1 MGMIP
6 EIPLLK
12 HTRSGLFFLIAGPCV
27 IESRDLVFRV
37 AETMTAMTDKM
48 SVPYIFKASYKK
60 ANRSRPDSFTGI
72 GDDKGLEILSEVRQ
86 RFNIPVLTD
95 VHSVEEARRAA
106 KYVDVIQIPAFLCR
120 QTELLQAAA
129 GTGKP
134 VNIKKGQFLSP
145 HAMEFAVRKVSS
157 CGNNR
162 IMITERGTTFG
173 YQDLV
178 VDFRGIPVMQAFGYP
193 VVLDVT
199 HSLQQPNQPSG
210 VTGGQPALIATL
222 ARAGIAAGVDGL
234 FMETHPEPSRAL
246 SDGANMLP
254 LHSMADVLDKLITI
268 HRAVHSA

>member
-1 MGMIP
+1 MIP

-27 IESRDLVFRV
+27 IESRDLVLRV

-72 GDDKGLEILSEVRQ
+72 GDDKGLEILSEVRH

-106 KYVDVIQIPAFLCR
+106 EYVDVIQIPAFLCR

-145 HAMEFAVRKVSS
+145 HAMEFAVRKVSA

-162 IMITERGTTFG
+162 IIITERGTTFG

-222 ARAGIAAGVDGL
+222 ARAGIAAGADGI

-254 LHSMADVLDKLITI
+254 LQSMADVLDKLITI